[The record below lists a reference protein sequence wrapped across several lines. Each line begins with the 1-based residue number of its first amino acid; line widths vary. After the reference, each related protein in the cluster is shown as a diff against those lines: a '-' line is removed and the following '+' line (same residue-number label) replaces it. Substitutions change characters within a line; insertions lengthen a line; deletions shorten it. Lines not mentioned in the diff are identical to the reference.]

1 VPAPLPSH
9 RLVAHNAATA
19 SENKI
24 HDDAVA
30 RRYGFSGGLVPGI
43 TVFGYLTHPVVE
55 TWGREWLE
63 RGTMSSR
70 FRRPVYDGEAVEVVG
85 TVDGGTQA
93 EVEARNPAGE
103 VCALATATLPATAAP
118 LPALD
123 DFPTAPLP
131 AQRHDPSPEAL
142 RVIDQLGTVE
152 AGFHA
157 GRVDETL
164 ALVGDDLPIY
174 RELAVAHPTWILF
187 FANAVL
193 ASNVVLGPWIHTA
206 SDVTNLGLLGDG
218 ERLSARGRVA
228 RLYEKGGHQLVDL
241 DILMVADGTRPVMA
255 LRHTA
260 IYRLRQPGG

>member
-30 RRYGFSGGLVPGI
+30 RRHGFAGGLVPGI

-55 TWGREWLE
+55 RWGRDWLE
-63 RGTMSSR
+63 RGTMDAR
-70 FRRPVYDGEAVEVVG
+70 FRRPIYDGEDVEVDG
-85 TVDGGTQA
+85 TLGDDGHA
-93 EVEARNPAGE
+93 EVEARNPDGE
-103 VCALATATLPATAAP
+103 VCAVATATLPLEPAAAP
-118 LPALD
+118 SLDDYPVVQLPAERR
-123 DFPTAPLP
+123 P
-131 AQRHDPSPEAL
+131 PSPEAL
-142 RVIDQLGTVE
+142 AAVGNLGTVE

-174 RELAVAHPTWILF
+174 GELGVAHPTWLLYL
-187 FANAVL
+187 ANAIL
-193 ASNVVLGPWIHTA
+193 ASNVALGPWIHTA

-218 ERLSARGRVA
+218 QRLSARGRVA
-228 RLYEKGGHQLVDL
+228 RLFEKGGHQLVEL
-241 DILMVADGTRPVMA
+241 DILMVADGTRPVA
-255 LRHTA
+255 AVRHTA
-260 IYRLRQPGG
+260 IYRLKPAAD